1 MLARIAYQL
10 YWIGRYVSRAEHT
23 ARMLDGVFAASVQAR
38 PTAPSRQALS
48 WEAVMAVMGAE
59 SDGDHPVAAGQAVR
73 TLTLDPDSAASVT
86 ACVDRAREGAR
97 TVRDVVSTEMWEAL
111 NTLYLELDESDLG
124 AALQTGPYSVYAF
137 VRERCA
143 LFWGLAE
150 QTMLRDPAF
159 AFLSAGRH
167 SEGAGM
173 MLRMLRVTL
182 FAGAAEGASGG
193 ERAIALLQAVG
204 GLEAFRRSVAAPAE
218 AEPVAR
224 FLTFESTYPHS
235 ITASIE
241 ALQSDLA
248 EADPGGRSA
257 PPILRLARLRA
268 ELEFH
273 RGQRGAG
280 VWRDEGTPES
290 EDTADAVSELLE
302 HVQHELEVVDS
313 EVESRYFSGEAP
325 QRQVLFS

>member
-23 ARMLDGVFAASVQAR
+23 ARMLDGVFAASIQAR

-59 SDGDHPVAAGQAVR
+59 SGDHPVAAGQAVR
-73 TLTLDPDSAASVT
+73 TLTLDPDSPASVT

-143 LFWGLAE
+143 LWWGLAD

-167 SEGAGM
+167 SEAAGM
-173 MLRMLRVTL
+173 MMRMLRVTL
-182 FAGAAEGASGG
+182 FAGGTEGASGG

-218 AEPVAR
+218 TEPVAR
-224 FLTFESTYPHS
+224 FLTFESSYPHS
-235 ITASIE
+235 IAASIE
-241 ALQSDLA
+241 ALQGDLG
-248 EADPGGRSA
+248 EADPGGRQA
-257 PPILRLARLRA
+257 APILRLARLRA

-273 RGQRGAG
+273 RGQRGAD
-280 VWRDEGTPES
+280 VWSDENAPHD
-290 EDTADAVSELLE
+290 EDTASAISDLLK
-302 HVQHELEVVDS
+302 HVQQELEVVDT
-313 EVESRYFSGEAP
+313 EVENRYFSGEAP
-325 QRQVLFS
+325 MRQVVYT